1 MPGKKYNR
9 GDVVIRKAE
18 EGDLPV
24 LVDFLVKLALH
35 VAGPPSQKL
44 KKKERK
50 RLLDFLAEALADKD
64 KLVVVADIPDTG
76 LVGMAYIYI
85 WRSQGIWE
93 RASDH
98 ELKSGIIDDIWV
110 EPAFRKLGIFSAML
124 RELLSFADSR
134 DVPELILEYAVSNKE
149 AEATWNKLGF
159 QVTGVRAAAFT
170 STVKQKLG
178 PALNQGPGVR
188 SIER

>member
-1 MPGKKYNR
+1 MVVRKKYNR
-9 GDVVIRKAE
+9 EDLVIRKAKDD
-18 EGDLPV
+18 DLPV

-50 RLLDFLAEALADKD
+50 RLLDFLASALSDKD
-64 KLVVVADIPDTG
+64 KLVVVAELPDAG

-93 RASDH
+93 QAGDH
-98 ELKSGIIDDIWV
+98 EFSSGIIDDIWV

-124 RELLSFADSR
+124 RELIAFAESR
-134 DVPELILEYAVSNKE
+134 AVPELILEYAISNKE
-149 AEATWNKLGF
+149 ADATWKRLGF

-170 STVKQKLG
+170 SLVKEKLEAG
-178 PALNQGPGVR
+178 A
-188 SIER
+188 

>member
-1 MPGKKYNR
+1 MLVKKHNR
-9 GDVVIRKAE
+9 EDLVIRKAE

-50 RLLDFLAEALADKD
+50 RLLDYLASACVDKD
-64 KLVVVADIPDTG
+64 KLVVVAEHSDSG

-93 RASDH
+93 QAGDH
-98 ELKSGIIDDIWV
+98 EFKSGIIDDIWV
-110 EPAFRKLGIFSAML
+110 EPAFRKLGIFSDML
-124 RELLSFADSR
+124 RELVAFAENR

-149 AEATWNKLGF
+149 ADATWKRLGF
-159 QVTGVRAAAFT
+159 EITGVRAAAFT
-170 STVKQKLG
+170 RSVKIKLG
-178 PALNQGPGVR
+178 LDAQN
-188 SIER
+188 E

>member
-1 MPGKKYNR
+1 MVKKNHSR
-9 GDVVIRKAE
+9 DDVAIRNAE

-50 RLLDFLAEALADKD
+50 RLTDFLAAALTDKD
-64 KLVVVADIPDTG
+64 KLVVVAELPGTG

-93 RASDH
+93 QAGDH
-98 ELKSGIIDDIWV
+98 EFKSGIIDDIWV
-110 EPAFRKLGIFSAML
+110 EPEFRKLGIFSAML
-124 RELLSFADSR
+124 SELIEFAERR
-134 DVPELILEYAVSNKE
+134 DVPELILEYAISNKE
-149 AEATWNKLGF
+149 ADATWKRLGF
-159 QVTGVRAAAFT
+159 EVTGVRAAAFT
-170 STVKQKLG
+170 SLVKGKLEAG
-178 PALNQGPGVR
+178 AWN
-188 SIER
+188 S